1 MKGRS
6 IPSLMVC
13 LGVFGVSLLP
23 ALAQSTSQRYTT
35 NTEIQRIIREFRQQA
50 STPLPE
56 GSICCRGSEKDP
68 RSPATRRLRDS
79 FVRAWSRVNPDVTPF
94 LGMWVSNN
102 ASVTVYPS
110 NIRGRA
116 CVILAGT
123 QDDYEYFSTGTF
135 RQGFLRLNDGFL
147 AGRTLVRQQN
157 QFGTPFLLTTGVYN
171 QVPKFTIYIDA
182 LVYRPN
188 QTTEFISS
196 STLGNNRNIIQQFN
210 AAGCT
215 ASLPKRR

>member
-1 MKGRS
+1 
-6 IPSLMVC
+6 
-13 LGVFGVSLLP
+13 
-23 ALAQSTSQRYTT
+23 
-35 NTEIQRIIREFRQQA
+35 
-50 STPLPE
+50 
-56 GSICCRGSEKDP
+56 
-68 RSPATRRLRDS
+68 
-79 FVRAWSRVNPDVTPF
+79 
-94 LGMWVSNN
+94 MWVSNN

-157 QFGTPFLLTTGVYN
+157 KFGTPFLLTTSVYN
-171 QVPKFTIYIDA
+171 QVPEFTVYIDV

-188 QTTEFISS
+188 QTTEFLSS
-196 STLGNNRNIIQQFN
+196 PTLGNNRSIIQQFN
-210 AAGCT
+210 AAGCR
-215 ASLPKRR
+215 LLCLKEDREKI